1 MFNMSTEDK
10 LKNVSPTFGN
20 TVLPAVVGSKKY
32 SVIYA
37 DPAWQYGSKELYGD
51 KTKGSDKRENRFRT
65 IERIYTTMTIS
76 DIKALPIKSITDK
89 NAACFMWVT
98 DSHLK
103 EGIEVLESWGFKYKT
118 IAFVWLKKT
127 STGKTVLNFAP
138 HTLKSTEICLLG
150 IKGSMKDFKK
160 SNNVRQLIEAERT
173 EHSKKPNEARLR
185 INELYPDAI
194 KLELF
199 ARQNVN
205 GWDAWGNE
213 VAESIDLKTSANNGR

>member
-1 MFNMSTEDK
+1 M
-10 LKNVSPTFGN
+10 
-20 TVLPAVVGSKKY
+20 KKY
-32 SVIYA
+32 QVIYA

-51 KTKGSDKRENRFRT
+51 KTKGSEKRENRFRT
-65 IERIYTTMTIS
+65 IERIYTTMTIPQ
-76 DIKALPIKSITDK
+76 IKELKVKEVADK
-89 NAACFMWVT
+89 NCACFMWVT

-103 EGIEVLESWGFKYKT
+103 EGIEVMESWGFKYKT

-185 INELYPDAI
+185 IKELYPNAEMI
-194 KLELF
+194 ELF
-199 ARQNVN
+199 AREKHE
-205 GWDAWGNE
+205 GWDCWGNE
-213 VAESIDLKTSANNGR
+213 VESSVAL

>member
-1 MFNMSTEDK
+1 M
-10 LKNVSPTFGN
+10 
-20 TVLPAVVGSKKY
+20 KKY
-32 SVIYA
+32 QVIYA

-51 KTKGSDKRENRFRT
+51 KTKGSEKRENRFRT
-65 IERIYTTMTIS
+65 IERIYTTMTIPQ
-76 DIKALPIKSITDK
+76 IKELKVKEVADK
-89 NAACFMWVT
+89 NCACFMWVT

-103 EGIEVLESWGFKYKT
+103 EGIEVMETWGFKYKT

-185 INELYPDAI
+185 IKELYPNAEMI
-194 KLELF
+194 ELF
-199 ARQNVN
+199 AREKHE
-205 GWDAWGNE
+205 GWDVWGNE
-213 VAESIDLKTSANNGR
+213 VESSVAL

>member
-1 MFNMSTEDK
+1 MEDSDNLLMFCK
-10 LKNVSPTFGN
+10 GR
-20 TVLPAVVGSKKY
+20 KY
-32 SVIYA
+32 NVIYA

-51 KTKGSDKRENRFRT
+51 KKKGSDKRENRFRT
-65 IERIYTTMTIS
+65 IERIYATMTI
-76 DIKALPIKSITDK
+76 DQIKELPVKEITDK
-89 NAACFMWVT
+89 NCACFMWVT

-103 EGIEVLESWGFKYKT
+103 DGIEVMESWGFKYKT

-160 SNNVRQLIEAERT
+160 SNNVRQLIEAERK
-173 EHSKKPNEARLR
+173 EHSRKPNDARSR
-185 INELYPDAI
+185 IEELYPDAI

-199 ARQNVN
+199 ARQNSN
-205 GWDAWGNE
+205 GWYSWGNE
-213 VAESIDLKTSANNGR
+213 TNKFI

>member
-1 MFNMSTEDK
+1 MENERK
-10 LKNVSPTFGN
+10 ELLKMCG
-20 TVLPAVVGSKKY
+20 GKKY
-32 SVIYA
+32 NVVYA

-65 IERIYTTMTIS
+65 IERIYTTMTID
-76 DIKALPIKSITDK
+76 DIKQLPVKEITDK
-89 NAACFMWVT
+89 NCACFMWVT

-103 EGIEVLESWGFKYKT
+103 EGIEVMEAWGFKYKT

-160 SNNVRQLIEAERT
+160 SNNVRQLIE
-173 EHSKKPNEARLR
+173 
-185 INELYPDAI
+185 
-194 KLELF
+194 LF
-199 ARQNVN
+199 ARTKIEN
-205 GWDAWGNE
+205 WDAWGNE
-213 VAESIDLKTSANNGR
+213 TDKFEEEKGREIFNNSFPPQSLFGDVS

>member
-1 MFNMSTEDK
+1 M
-10 LKNVSPTFGN
+10 
-20 TVLPAVVGSKKY
+20 KKY
-32 SVIYA
+32 NVIYA

-65 IERIYTTMTIS
+65 IERIYTTMTIPQ
-76 DIKALPIKSITDK
+76 IKELKVKEIADK
-89 NAACFMWVT
+89 NCACFMWVT

-103 EGIEVLESWGFKYKT
+103 EGIEVMEAWGFKYKT

-185 INELYPDAI
+185 IKELYPDAEMI
-194 KLELF
+194 ELF
-199 ARQNVN
+199 AREKHE

-213 VAESIDLKTSANNGR
+213 VVSDVAL